1 MAALA
6 SPVLVALFTL
16 VLTIIGWK
24 YRQTWERNLKLEE
37 QLRTDRVEI
46 YKRVIEPFLI
56 AFASDEA
63 WKAENKKMGKNEA
76 LNSMITS
83 MDYRKTSFFL
93 TLIGSDG
100 VVNAHKNLF
109 QYIYKSE
116 GNVDPSNMLSLLGN
130 FLLEIRRVWVT
141 NLLQLINWEC
151 WNGLLQ
157 TLIRSKSRR
166 IRRTINGSP
175 RRGCRNAAQACC
187 EAWSAGEASWNPPCL
202 SPVPSLRPC

>member
-1 MAALA
+1 MERDWIDYVAALA
-6 SPVLVALFTL
+6 SPVLVALFT
-16 VLTIIGWK
+16 VMLTIIGWK

-109 QYIYKSE
+109 QYVYKSE
-116 GNVDPSNMLSLLGN
+116 GNIDPSNVLLLLGN
-130 FLLEIRRVWVT
+130 FLLEIRKSMGNESTAIDQLGMLEWFITDIDRVKK
-141 NLLQLINWEC
+141 
-151 WNGLLQ
+151 Q
-157 TLIRSKSRR
+157 TD
-166 IRRTINGSP
+166 
-175 RRGCRNAAQACC
+175 
-187 EAWSAGEASWNPPCL
+187 
-202 SPVPSLRPC
+202 